1 MSDADEKPYTPA
13 LLAARWGC
21 STTLVYDLLNAGS
34 LAGFRL
40 GTLWRIPVLSVE
52 EYESRAPTPSASQSA
67 SDQPEARS
75 APTSSSHVG
84 PTAAATAARLAR
96 LTG

>member
-1 MSDADEKPYTPA
+1 MPETNQKPYTPA

-40 GTLWRIPVLSVE
+40 GTLWRIPALSVE
-52 EYESRAPTPSASQSA
+52 EYECRAPTPPASQSA
-67 SDQPEARS
+67 AAKREGMT
-75 APTSSSHVG
+75 APAASHVG
-84 PTAAATAARLAR
+84 PAAAATAAHLAR

>member
-1 MSDADEKPYTPA
+1 MPETNQKPYTPA

-40 GTLWRIPVLSVE
+40 GTLWRIPALSVA
-52 EYESRAPTPSASQSA
+52 EYESRAPTPPASQSA
-67 SDQPEARS
+67 ADQPEART
-75 APTSSSHVG
+75 APARSPLGS
-84 PTAAATAARLAR
+84 TAAATAAHFAR

>member
-1 MSDADEKPYTPA
+1 MPETNQKPYTPT

-21 STTLVYDLLNAGS
+21 STTLVYDLLNAGN

-40 GTLWRIPVLSVE
+40 GTLWRIPALSVE
-52 EYESRAPTPSASQSA
+52 EYERRPPSPSASQSA
-67 SDQPEARS
+67 SDQPEART
-75 APTSSSHVG
+75 APRSSPTG
-84 PTAAATAARLAR
+84 PTAAATAAHLAR